1 MVSIRSSNKEKVDK
15 NSGSKNSKTPAIP
28 VIVPTVARMP
38 SQDLEVLYFEN
49 NKIIR
54 SRMVDVLKKYKID
67 GLIRFQEEDFKY
79 IKSKSWLTHFNIP
92 YSVGRRGKVYGLV
105 KIVDYGSYDLNNMR
119 MPVLDFNKM
128 YKAVCLKTRNNVK
141 YSELKN
147 EDFKHSLKNIKSV
160 AGLKKAMIRRY
171 NNIMPSLTNDQI
183 IGLGLSIRELQ
194 VL

>member
-1 MVSIRSSNKEKVDK
+1 MANIKSDK
-15 NSGSKNSKTPAIP
+15 DKYGKNIATKNSKIPTIP
-28 VIVPTVARMP
+28 VIVPTITRKP

-54 SRMVDVLKKYKID
+54 SRMIDVLKKYKID

-79 IKSKSWLTHFNIP
+79 IKSKSWFTHFNIP
-92 YSVGRRGKVYGLV
+92 YSVGRRGKTYGLV
-105 KIVDYGSYDLNNMR
+105 RIVDYGSYDQNNMR
-119 MPVLDFNKM
+119 MPVLDFNNM

-147 EDFKHSLKNIKSV
+147 DDFKHSLKNIKSI

-171 NNIMPSLTNDQI
+171 NKIMPSLTDDQI
-183 IGLGLSIRELQ
+183 ISLGLSIRELQ